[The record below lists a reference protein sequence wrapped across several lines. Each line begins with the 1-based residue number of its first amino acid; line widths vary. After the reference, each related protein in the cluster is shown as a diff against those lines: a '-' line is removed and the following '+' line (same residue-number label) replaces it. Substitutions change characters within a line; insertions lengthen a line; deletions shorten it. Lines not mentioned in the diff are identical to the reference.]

1 MVRSGP
7 VVSFPGQT
15 NVYVCT
21 RRHARKVEHRR
32 QATPLLP
39 ATGDTACD
47 RARTCSGGFQ
57 TMHPCNP
64 HQPIPY
70 SQNNRMQCCRC
81 TAPELSNGRR
91 FDSSPFCTT
100 PPAST
105 TQKVHRAE
113 QERERETDHHPPAA
127 FMPGRVTSPS
137 ICAHTSSTPIQT
149 RTRASSARRQKT
161 NAGSWGINTR
171 NGMGR
176 ARPKVAPWETCDSR
190 QRRARH
196 WSLTGRLARTLQ
208 TLAASSSAVASAGHV
223 NLPAGTESRGRSEAY
238 HANC

>member
-1 MVRSGP
+1 MRSGP

-137 ICAHTSSTPIQT
+137 MCPHLVHAHSNQDQGVE
-149 RTRASSARRQKT
+149 RTAAEDQR
-161 NAGSWGINTR
+161 GIMGHQYTQR
-171 NGMGR
+171 NGPR
-176 ARPKVAPWETCDSR
+176 
-190 QRRARH
+190 
-196 WSLTGRLARTLQ
+196 
-208 TLAASSSAVASAGHV
+208 
-223 NLPAGTESRGRSEAY
+223 
-238 HANC
+238 